1 MGILIAVLVMW
12 GLFKLTSFV
21 FTILMYL
28 TPVLL
33 IATAILDFNTLKGYG
48 KNIGKLFSQNTVV
61 GVLAIVATVIG
72 FPFISAYLFAKALL
86 KKKERDAQ
94 EKAAKGPIVGDYVK
108 FEDVAL
114 LDEEIVPESESEE
127 AIIQSNVKRED
138 SDYDQLFD

>member
-1 MGILIAVLVMW
+1 MTYRQFNLNNRPSNPGGMIMGILIAVLVMW

-108 FEDVAL
+108 FPL
-114 LDEEIVPESESEE
+114 KSK
-127 AIIQSNVKRED
+127 QSNLKEYFCVNFK
-138 SDYDQLFD
+138 

>member
-1 MGILIAVLVMW
+1 
-12 GLFKLTSFV
+12 
-21 FTILMYL
+21 MYL

-61 GVLAIVATVIG
+61 GVLAVVATVIG
-72 FPFISAYLFAKALL
+72 FPFISAYLFVKALL
-86 KKKERDAQ
+86 NKKERDAQ

-127 AIIQSNVKRED
+127 VIIQSNSKRED